1 MMEEEKGK
9 WEELIRS
16 KMYDF
21 EADTNPDD
29 WDIIS
34 DKLLEGNIVMF
45 SPDEAPELNADKG
58 RKGKVV
64 FFSPFRK
71 YAAAAVAAILLIV
84 GGLYFYP
91 DSDENT
97 DTFAITDKSTS
108 GVVEKNANEN
118 EQQIESTN
126 SIVENPVDKSVENP
140 VAVISRAGSASK
152 TVAVNTANTDDY
164 HISTQKLLNDSNIS
178 ELLNA
183 SEFNIADI
191 QKEIVYAYNELK
203 PDAVTIDK
211 TIVAEASSKEK
222 QRRWGFGMGGGSF
235 AVGSTSGTASVVPYS
250 TELDYDEYMLGNAIT
265 LRSSGQPSLY
275 EPLETIRQTALYN
288 NSSGDVNHKMPVSAG
303 LGVSYYLNDR
313 WSLQSG
319 AVYTLLRSNGKFHDN
334 VINNMVDWK
343 QNLHFVGIPLS
354 LNYKIAEWNRFQFY
368 ATAGGMA
375 EINVYGKLKNT
386 VNIDNIKV
394 TETENQRMKSPLWSV
409 NTRGGVVYPL
419 CKFINLYAE
428 AGASYYFENNSK
440 IETIRSDKPFNV
452 SLQAGIRLGF

>member
-1 MMEEEKGK
+1 MEEEKGQ
-9 WEELIRS
+9 WEEIIRS

-34 DKLLEGNIVMF
+34 DKLSEGNIVMF
-45 SPDEAPELNADKG
+45 SPDEAPESDAD
-58 RKGKVV
+58 KGKVV
-64 FFSPFRK
+64 IFNPFRK
-71 YAAAAVAAILLIV
+71 YAAAAVAAVLLIA

-91 DSDENT
+91 DKDENT
-97 DTFAITDKSTS
+97 DTFAVTDKPTS
-108 GVVEKNANEN
+108 GIV
-118 EQQIESTN
+118 ESTN
-126 SIVENPVDKSVENP
+126 STVENLVDKSVEKSVDKP
-140 VAVISRAGSASK
+140 VEKSVENLVAITTGAGSSAK
-152 TVAVNTANTDDY
+152 AMNTPNVKDS
-164 HISTQKLLNDSNIS
+164 HISTQKLLNDNNIS
-178 ELLNA
+178 ELLKVP
-183 SEFNIADI
+183 ELNIADI
-191 QKEIVYAYNELK
+191 EKEIVYAYNELK

-394 TETENQRMKSPLWSV
+394 TETENQRMKAPLWSV

>member
-1 MMEEEKGK
+1 MEEEKGQ
-9 WEELIRS
+9 WEEIIRS

-34 DKLLEGNIVMF
+34 DKLSEGNIVMF
-45 SPDEAPELNADKG
+45 SPDEAPESDAD
-58 RKGKVV
+58 KGKVV
-64 FFSPFRK
+64 IFNPFRK
-71 YAAAAVAAILLIV
+71 YAAAAVAAVLLIA

-91 DSDENT
+91 DKDENT
-97 DTFAITDKSTS
+97 DTFAVTDKPTS
-108 GVVEKNANEN
+108 GIV
-118 EQQIESTN
+118 ESTN
-126 SIVENPVDKSVENP
+126 STVENLVDKSVEKSVDKP
-140 VAVISRAGSASK
+140 VEKSVENLVAITSGAGSSTKAM
-152 TVAVNTANTDDY
+152 NTPNVKDS
-164 HISTQKLLNDSNIS
+164 HISTQKLLNDNNIS
-178 ELLNA
+178 ELLKVP
-183 SEFNIADI
+183 ELNIADI
-191 QKEIVYAYNELK
+191 EKEIVYAYNELK

-288 NSSGDVNHKMPVSAG
+288 NSSGDVNHKMPVAAG

-334 VINNMVDWK
+334 EINNMVDFK

-386 VNIDNIKV
+386 VNKDNIKV
-394 TETENQRMKSPLWSV
+394 PYTETQRMKAPLWSV